1 MIAMRYNDAV
11 KGTHVA
17 DEVVPKL
24 KAAWEERGM
33 VSKSSGLFK
42 LLWMV
47 KQEQSIDVEELPH
60 SAW

>member
-17 DEVVPKL
+17 DEVVPKS

-33 VSKSSGLFK
+33 ASKSSGLFK

-47 KQEQSIDVEELPH
+47 KQEHAVDVEELPH